1 MLEDFILKS
10 AKRTLKSGLVQLS
23 RAGFVLVVTPN
34 GDSIRGY
41 GTVHRE
47 RTWEQVKA
55 GVRSRFKSGGLV
67 RTAAGPAPDEGP
79 AVDLDAFPRSFEPAH
94 IHLTARVRQAFA
106 KLSEMGSLSDGD
118 LDEAIRSS
126 VKDSLPGNI
135 TQCSDGCFELR
146 GPDVVWRISAD
157 CRRLIGIAAPKEPD
171 TPPTDAHVAS
181 PCKLAIQG
189 QRPDENAQ
197 RAKRRKRAS
206 ASDGQGGKRRRPG
219 AGQSKR
225 SVVNSAKQK
234 PVGNKTRKKR
244 GTYKPKSMPE
254 WPWQEIT
261 RAERQPRRTTSTSL
275 ASQLGIPSITKSQ
288 VDRGPRPKAD
298 PDKVRKRVKELLAPA
313 PRSPKSAAET
323 LADEIARD
331 SMRSHKRSSWRVGR
345 SPSSYS

>member
-23 RAGFVLVVTPN
+23 REGFVLVVTPN

-79 AVDLDAFPRSFEPAH
+79 AVDLDAFPKSFEPAH
-94 IHLTARVRQAFA
+94 IYLTARVRQAFA
-106 KLSEMGSLSDGD
+106 KLCEMGSTSDGD

-126 VKDSLPGNI
+126 VKDSLPGDI
-135 TQCSDGCFELR
+135 TQCSDGGFELR
-146 GPDVVWRISAD
+146 GADVVWRISAD
-157 CRRLIGIAAPKEPD
+157 CRRLIGIAATTGPGAPLTSVHD
-171 TPPTDAHVAS
+171 AS
-181 PCKLAIQG
+181 PCKQAIQG
-189 QRPDENAQ
+189 PRPGANAQ
-197 RAKRRKRAS
+197 SGKRRSSAS
-206 ASDGQGGKRRRPG
+206 ASVGHAGKRQVPG
-219 AGQSKR
+219 TSQSKR
-225 SVVNSAKQK
+225 SIVKPAKQK
-234 PVGNKTRKKR
+234 PAGSKRRKKR
-244 GTYKPKSMPE
+244 EAYTSKSMPE

-261 RAERQPRRTTSTSL
+261 RAERQPRTTSTPW

-288 VDRGPRPKAD
+288 VDRESRPKAD
-298 PDKVRKRVKELLAPA
+298 PEKVRKRVKELLAPA

-331 SMRSHKRSSWRVGR
+331 SMRSHKPSSWRVGR